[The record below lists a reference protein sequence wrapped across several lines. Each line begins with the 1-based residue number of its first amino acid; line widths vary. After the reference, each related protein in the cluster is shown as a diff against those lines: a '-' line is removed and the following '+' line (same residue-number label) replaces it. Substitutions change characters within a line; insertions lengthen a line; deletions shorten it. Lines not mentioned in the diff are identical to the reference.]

1 MKKIL
6 FAAAITVTLFTAC
19 HKASQSPGDTTDFT
33 TTEKQVLTDFTNN
46 VALAGYL
53 KLSVAASSLNAS
65 IQTLESTPTEANLQ
79 ATRDNWKSMR
89 ETWEQCEGFLFGPV
103 EDNDYDPNMD
113 TWPTDYTQMDSLLAS
128 TNPLEVSDIQ
138 NLTLS
143 LRGYHPIEYIIFGD
157 HGSRK
162 AADITARQKKYMI
175 SLSADLANTC
185 NALYLSWSSAPV
197 NFAQQ
202 VITAGSGSTKYTTRL
217 DVYTAL
223 ANGLIDICDEVGGGK
238 MKEPFDA
245 KDPQLVESPYSGNSL
260 VDFKNNIIGAQNVYL
275 GLNGGKGIS
284 AIVAAKNKSLDNK
297 LQGLFT
303 AAINSFTNISVTYE
317 QAIISQ
323 RVQSQQTMD
332 AVNALK
338 DALESE
344 LVPYIQ
350 ANIKD

>member
-6 FAAAITVTLFTAC
+6 LIASAAVTLFTAC
-19 HKASQSPGDTTDFT
+19 NKASQSPGETTDFAA
-33 TTEKQVLTDFTNN
+33 TEQQVLTDFTNN

-53 KLSVAASSLNAS
+53 KLSVAASALNTS
-65 IQTLESTPTEANLQ
+65 IQTLESTPTDANLL
-79 ATRDNWKSMR
+79 AARANWKSMR

-128 TNPLEVSDIQ
+128 SNPLEVSDIQ

-143 LRGYHPIEYIIFGD
+143 LRGYHPIEYIIFGN
-157 HGSRK
+157 HGDRK

-185 NALYLSWSSAPV
+185 NALYLSWASAPV

-202 VITAGSGSTKYTTRL
+202 VITAGTGSTKYATRF
-217 DVYTAL
+217 DVFTAIV
-223 ANGLIDICDEVGGGK
+223 NGLADICDEVGGGK

-260 VDFKNNIIGAQNVYL
+260 IDFQNNIIGAQNVYL
-275 GLNGGKGIS
+275 GVNGGKGLS
-284 AIVAAKNKSLDNK
+284 ALVAAKNKSLDNK
-297 LQGLFT
+297 LKGLFT
-303 AAINSFTNISVTYE
+303 AAINSFNNISVTYE
-317 QAIISQ
+317 EAIISQ

-338 DALESE
+338 DALEGE
-344 LVPYIQ
+344 LSLFIQ
-350 ANIKD
+350 EQIKD